1 MGQLKERS
9 YCAVNHRVLKLCHE
23 PRDLCGL
30 RCSQILSLFQTTS
43 NATSI
48 SFNFHYD
55 RKGIL
60 SQGFT
65 VPRSRTPTS
74 VVQSANSEIRIECP
88 NPPQHRNLA
97 QEQTKYTIKMSLYT
111 ISDLPRISR
120 EKLATLVRSKSSS
133 LAVIDVRDSDY
144 IGGHIVNGINAP
156 THTHDYRMPEL
167 VRTLKDKE
175 TVVFHCALS
184 QQRGPSSALRYL
196 RERERLQS
204 VDSKNSANADAV
216 ANAEGIKADPTKDG
230 EGIVKNGQ
238 TVYVLEG
245 GFVKWQEL

>member
-1 MGQLKERS
+1 M
-9 YCAVNHRVLKLCHE
+9 
-23 PRDLCGL
+23 
-30 RCSQILSLFQTTS
+30 T
-43 NATSI
+43 
-48 SFNFHYD
+48 
-55 RKGIL
+55 
-60 SQGFT
+60 
-65 VPRSRTPTS
+65 
-74 VVQSANSEIRIECP
+74 
-88 NPPQHRNLA
+88 
-97 QEQTKYTIKMSLYT
+97 LYT
-111 ISDLPRISR
+111 ISDLPRMSR
-120 EKLATLVRSKSSS
+120 EKLATLVRSKSPS

-167 VRTLKDKE
+167 VRTLRDKE

-204 VDSKNSANADAV
+204 IDDKTSAKADAGTNEE
-216 ANAEGIKADPTKDG
+216 AAKAEPTTDG
-230 EGIVKNGQ
+230 EGVVKNGQ

>member
-1 MGQLKERS
+1 M
-9 YCAVNHRVLKLCHE
+9 
-23 PRDLCGL
+23 
-30 RCSQILSLFQTTS
+30 T
-43 NATSI
+43 
-48 SFNFHYD
+48 
-55 RKGIL
+55 
-60 SQGFT
+60 
-65 VPRSRTPTS
+65 
-74 VVQSANSEIRIECP
+74 
-88 NPPQHRNLA
+88 
-97 QEQTKYTIKMSLYT
+97 LYT
-111 ISDLPRISR
+111 ISDLPRMSR
-120 EKLATLVRSKSSS
+120 EKLATLVRSKSPS

-196 RERERLQS
+196 REKERLQS
-204 VDSKNSANADAV
+204 VDDKASA
-216 ANAEGIKADPTKDG
+216 KADTGANEEGAKVEPTTDG
-230 EGIVKNGQ
+230 EGVVKNWQ

>member
-1 MGQLKERS
+1 
-9 YCAVNHRVLKLCHE
+9 
-23 PRDLCGL
+23 
-30 RCSQILSLFQTTS
+30 
-43 NATSI
+43 
-48 SFNFHYD
+48 
-55 RKGIL
+55 
-60 SQGFT
+60 
-65 VPRSRTPTS
+65 
-74 VVQSANSEIRIECP
+74 
-88 NPPQHRNLA
+88 
-97 QEQTKYTIKMSLYT
+97 MSLYT

-120 EKLATLVRSKSSS
+120 EKLATLVRSKSPS

-175 TVVFHCALS
+175 IVVFHCALS

-196 RERERLQS
+196 RERERLQPVEDKAAS
-204 VDSKNSANADAV
+204 NAKADTSAEGVKADAT
-216 ANAEGIKADPTKDG
+216 ADG
-230 EGIVKNGQ
+230 EGVVKNGQ